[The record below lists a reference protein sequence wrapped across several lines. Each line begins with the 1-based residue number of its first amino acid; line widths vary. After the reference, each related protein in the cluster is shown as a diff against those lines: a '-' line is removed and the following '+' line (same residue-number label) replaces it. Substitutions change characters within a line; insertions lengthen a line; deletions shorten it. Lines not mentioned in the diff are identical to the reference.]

1 MHFLTQNG
9 FSIMIIG
16 RFPMVIVSVAF
27 IVQYAT
33 SSLEFGIK
41 SMYYFKKSWKPTL
54 KFILLYN
61 KYQTK
66 DRFISKI
73 ELAISSNQSSQVHN
87 AYVNLHLLQNL
98 YNFSLLLFN
107 L

>member
-1 MHFLTQNG
+1 
-9 FSIMIIG
+9 MI
-16 RFPMVIVSVAF
+16 IVSVTF

-33 SSLEFGIK
+33 SSLEFGFK
-41 SMYYFKKSWKPTL
+41 SVCYFKKSWKPTL

-61 KYQTK
+61 KYQPQPK

-73 ELAISSNQSSQVHN
+73 ELAISSNQSSQVHS

-107 L
+107 F